1 MHETVH
7 LHKNR
12 LNRNRNVYLLL
23 IPPLVYVSVLFLFF
37 LGINRSTRNV
47 QIAVD
52 TLESTV
58 LGEESDLGEV
68 DNE

>member
-1 MHETVH
+1 MLETVH

-23 IPPLVYVSVLFLFF
+23 IPPLIYVSVLFLFF
-37 LGINRSTRNV
+37 LGINRSSKDV

-52 TLESTV
+52 TLEPTV
-58 LGEESDLGEV
+58 LGEEVGLE
-68 DNE
+68 

>member
-1 MHETVH
+1 MLETVH

-23 IPPLVYVSVLFLFF
+23 IPPLIYVSVLFLFF
-37 LGINRSTRNV
+37 LGINRSSKNV

-52 TLESTV
+52 TLEPTV
-58 LGEESDLGEV
+58 LGEEVGLE
-68 DNE
+68 